1 MALATPSISVRHWLH
16 RVFLYGIDYT
26 EYFCMEL
33 ITPSI
38 PVRIGYTEYFY
49 TALVTSSI
57 SVRHWLHQ
65 VFLFG
70 ISYTEYFCSVL
81 QKYSM

>member
-1 MALATPSISVRHWLH
+1 MSELL
-16 RVFLYGIDYT
+16 LGIDYT

-33 ITPSI
+33 IIPSI

-49 TALVTSSI
+49 TALITSSI

-65 VFLFG
+65 VFLYG
-70 ISYTEYFCSVL
+70 ISYTEYFWFRTEILGVTNSV
-81 QKYSM
+81 QKYLV